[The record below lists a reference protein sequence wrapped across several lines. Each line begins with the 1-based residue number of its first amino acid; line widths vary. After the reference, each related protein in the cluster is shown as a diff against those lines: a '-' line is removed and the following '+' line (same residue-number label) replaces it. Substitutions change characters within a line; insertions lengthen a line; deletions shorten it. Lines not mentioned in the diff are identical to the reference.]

1 MLLWTIKHSPPAH
14 VLLISG
20 DSDFSILL
28 HKMRML
34 SYDVLLAAPN
44 KTAMSTALVN
54 AANRVWVWPDIA
66 IGHNGQSN
74 RSYSQDTT
82 IGDTN
87 KNKGNIKQC
96 NDSNFVEIYGSE
108 TSSKAG
114 CEDMGKECVSKL
126 SEAQCLPSIIVNKII
141 NIVEE
146 RPGISLGSITKEL
159 RHLNLNPR
167 SFGFTSFYHLL
178 ISMKQLQTSF
188 VDGLGMKDR
197 VTFYLANDSN
207 DGVCESA
214 LNMECVDVE
223 ASESKI
229 KDLFDPK
236 PDVNK
241 ASGASCEKSPLKEGT
256 DKGQV
261 ADPRSTS
268 SWKSWLASL
277 FRNA

>member
-1 MLLWTIKHSPPAH
+1 
-14 VLLISG
+14 
-20 DSDFSILL
+20 
-28 HKMRML
+28 ML

-126 SEAQCLPSIIVNKII
+126 RHNAFLPLLLT
-141 NIVEE
+141 
-146 RPGISLGSITKEL
+146 RSLIL
-159 RHLNLNPR
+159 
-167 SFGFTSFYHLL
+167 
-178 ISMKQLQTSF
+178 
-188 VDGLGMKDR
+188 
-197 VTFYLANDSN
+197 
-207 DGVCESA
+207 
-214 LNMECVDVE
+214 
-223 ASESKI
+223 
-229 KDLFDPK
+229 
-236 PDVNK
+236 
-241 ASGASCEKSPLKEGT
+241 
-256 DKGQV
+256 
-261 ADPRSTS
+261 
-268 SWKSWLASL
+268 
-277 FRNA
+277 

>member
-1 MLLWTIKHSPPAH
+1 
-14 VLLISG
+14 
-20 DSDFSILL
+20 
-28 HKMRML
+28 
-34 SYDVLLAAPN
+34 
-44 KTAMSTALVN
+44 
-54 AANRVWVWPDIA
+54 
-66 IGHNGQSN
+66 
-74 RSYSQDTT
+74 
-82 IGDTN
+82 
-87 KNKGNIKQC
+87 
-96 NDSNFVEIYGSE
+96 
-108 TSSKAG
+108 
-114 CEDMGKECVSKL
+114 
-126 SEAQCLPSIIVNKII
+126 
-141 NIVEE
+141 
-146 RPGISLGSITKEL
+146 
-159 RHLNLNPR
+159 
-167 SFGFTSFYHLL
+167 
-178 ISMKQLQTSF
+178 MKQLQTSF